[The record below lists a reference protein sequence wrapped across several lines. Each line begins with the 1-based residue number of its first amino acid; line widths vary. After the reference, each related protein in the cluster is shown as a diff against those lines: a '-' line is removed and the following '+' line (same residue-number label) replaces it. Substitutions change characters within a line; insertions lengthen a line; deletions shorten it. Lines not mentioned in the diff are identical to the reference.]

1 LVVGAQNSSNSSR
14 LQELSENEGTRSFLI
29 NNAGEIDPAWLKD
42 IDRVGVTAGAS
53 APEVLV
59 QDVIKYLE
67 SQGGINPKES
77 DGVEEN
83 IVFVLPSELR
93 PS

>member
-1 LVVGAQNSSNSSR
+1 MIHSKSEIPYELIKTSNIIGISS
-14 LQELSENEGTRSFLI
+14 
-29 NNAGEIDPAWLKD
+29 
-42 IDRVGVTAGAS
+42 GAS